1 MADSQF
7 RLLPWNSPEGRR
19 CYLSTDDPDSRM
31 SRLADEVEADLVACG
46 EDVLAGAREVLAD
59 EVAGEA
65 AVRFALKATAD
76 ALRDALLVAECREGR
91 PPFAWI
97 VGGVS
102 PGPRRYGS
110 RRPEAAEPSEET
122 EEETEEEIEE
132 EPEEGPAEGGSEEPG
147 ENPAP

>member
-1 MADSQF
+1 MTDSQF

-19 CYLSTDDPDSRM
+19 CYLSTDDPESRL

-46 EDVLAGAREVLAD
+46 EDVLDGAREVLAD
-59 EVAGEA
+59 PVAGEA

-76 ALRDALLVAECREGR
+76 SLRDVLRVAECREGR

-102 PGPRRYGS
+102 PGPRRDGSRWDAS
-110 RRPEAAEPSEET
+110 RRPEA
-122 EEETEEEIEE
+122 
-132 EPEEGPAEGGSEEPG
+132 EGPAEGPGEGGAEEPG
-147 ENPAP
+147 EHPAG

>member
-1 MADSQF
+1 MTDSQF

-31 SRLADEVEADLVACG
+31 SRLADEVEADLLACG

-59 EVAGEA
+59 ESAGEV
-65 AVRFALKATAD
+65 AVRFALRAATES
-76 ALRDALLVAECREGR
+76 LRDVLRVAECREGR

-102 PGPRRYGS
+102 PGPRR
-110 RRPEAAEPSEET
+110 
-122 EEETEEEIEE
+122 
-132 EPEEGPAEGGSEEPG
+132 
-147 ENPAP
+147 